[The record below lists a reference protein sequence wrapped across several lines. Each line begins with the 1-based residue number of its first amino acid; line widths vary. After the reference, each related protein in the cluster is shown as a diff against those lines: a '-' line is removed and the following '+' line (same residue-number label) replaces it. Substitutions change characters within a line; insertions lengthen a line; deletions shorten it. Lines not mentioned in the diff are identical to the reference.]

1 MQQDKEDNKEIAEIE
16 DAIPANVNDIL
27 QELPEDKRNAVLAT
41 MMSIEEERT
50 FSGPLPPP
58 EHFEA
63 YEKTLPGA
71 TDRIMTMTEKQVDH
85 RIDMEKRIVK
95 RKFNQATLGQI
106 LGTILII
113 FFGYIA
119 YNLAMNSHDNAAIA
133 IGVTTV
139 ISLAVVL
146 YSTKYHQY
154 SQRKIQQTI
163 KNNHTPRCFPHRG
176 YFCGI
181 CTENRGKCGEN
192 RGISEESIPRS
203 G

>member
-27 QELPEDKRNAVLAT
+27 QELPEDKRNAILAT

-85 RIDMEKRIVK
+85 RIDMEKRIV
-95 RKFNQATLGQI
+95 
-106 LGTILII
+106 
-113 FFGYIA
+113 
-119 YNLAMNSHDNAAIA
+119 NLNSAA
-133 IGVTTV
+133 
-139 ISLAVVL
+139 
-146 YSTKYHQY
+146 
-154 SQRKIQQTI
+154 
-163 KNNHTPRCFPHRG
+163 F
-176 YFCGI
+176 
-181 CTENRGKCGEN
+181 
-192 RGISEESIPRS
+192 
-203 G
+203 